1 MAESDKAGQPGSN
14 GPVSNKG
21 DKSAWPTE
29 TATRF
34 HYDALDRLIGRT
46 TSAGKEQ
53 GFYRNDE
60 LANELSGAVSTT
72 FVRVEGVVL
81 AECQIGGETHS
92 RLLMC
97 DDKNSVL
104 GELTQLGLK
113 GIAYSPYGHRTDE
126 ALLSSHL
133 GYNGERC
140 ERQTGWYSLGN
151 GYRVFNPRL
160 MRFHSPDSLSPFGKG
175 GVNAYMY
182 CVGDPVNN
190 VDPTGHT
197 VAGDIL
203 RFFRV
208 TTNSPSYLPGATSSP
223 SSFLRTKANKMT
235 DASIKTI
242 SLDDIEALKQ
252 RKLFYETTAAARR
265 ADHVTNLF
273 NMRLERSFA
282 RAGHERAIQASL
294 LASKEYEFAK
304 LNRGGDGITKHSALD
319 FKIIAEAYR
328 RGVAIRSEA
337 EQEAYFIK
345 FKLSEEEMRNI
356 RGTNV
361 YRAPSGQ

>member
-1 MAESDKAGQPGSN
+1 MADSKQAEQLASSRGSSANLGARTDETVAGF
-14 GPVSNKG
+14 
-21 DKSAWPTE
+21 
-29 TATRF
+29 R
-34 HYDALDRLIGRT
+34 YDALDILVGLSTVDGQAQR
-46 TSAGKEQ
+46 
-53 GFYRNDE
+53 FYRNDE

-81 AECQIGGETHS
+81 AECQTGGETHS

-104 GELTQLGLK
+104 GELTQQGLK
-113 GIAYSPYGHRTDE
+113 GIAYSPYGHRTVE
-126 ALLSSHL
+126 ALMKGHL
-133 GYNGERC
+133 GYNGERR
-140 ERQTGWYSLGN
+140 ERQTGWYLLGN

-160 MRFHSPDSLSPFGKG
+160 MRFHSPDNLSPFGKG

-182 CVGDPVNN
+182 CVGDPVNS

-197 VAGDIL
+197 VAGDFL

-223 SSFLRTKANKMT
+223 SSFLRTKASKVT

-242 SLDDIEALKQ
+242 SRDDIEALRQ
-252 RKLFYETTAAARR
+252 RKLFYETTAVARK

-273 NMRLERSFA
+273 KRRLERSFA
-282 RAGHERAIQASL
+282 RVEHERAIQASL
-294 LASKEYEFAK
+294 LASKEYDFAI
-304 LNRGGDGITKHSALD
+304 LNHGKDGITRHSALD

-328 RGVAIRSEA
+328 RGVALKSGV
-337 EQEAYFIK
+337 EQEAYFKK
-345 FKLSEEEMRNI
+345 FKLSEDEMKNI
-356 RGTNV
+356 RGANV
-361 YRAPSGQ
+361 DRAPSGQ